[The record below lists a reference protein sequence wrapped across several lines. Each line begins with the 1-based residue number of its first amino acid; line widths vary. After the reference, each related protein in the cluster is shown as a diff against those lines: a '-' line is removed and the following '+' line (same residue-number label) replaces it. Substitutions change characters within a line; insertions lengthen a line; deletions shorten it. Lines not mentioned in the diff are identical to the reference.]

1 MRLLH
6 GESEESGETKV
17 TESYLDMMEESLRDK
32 IKVLE
37 EIVKENE
44 TQKEILESTTAFDEK
59 GFDEAISR
67 KGELIRRVENLNDG
81 FESLYERVK
90 KELEDNKDKHREK
103 IKIFQNLIREIT
115 DLSNS
120 IEAGEKRN
128 RALAQNYFN
137 MSRGQINQNRK
148 SSQAALDYYLTMN
161 KSKIT
166 PPQFYD
172 TKN

>member
-1 MRLLH
+1 M
-6 GESEESGETKV
+6 
-17 TESYLDMMEESLRDK
+17 TESYLDMMEESLREK

-37 EIVKENE
+37 DIIKENE
-44 TQKEILESTTAFDEK
+44 AQKEILESTVAFDEA

-67 KGELIRRVENLNDG
+67 KGELIGRIENLNDG

-90 KELEDNKDKHREK
+90 AELQDNRDKYKEK
-103 IKIFQNLIREIT
+103 IAVFQDLIRQIT
-115 DLSNS
+115 DLSSS

-128 RALAQNYFN
+128 RALAKSYFS
-137 MSRGQINQNRK
+137 MARDKMNQGRR

-161 KSKIT
+161 KSRIT

>member
-1 MRLLH
+1 M
-6 GESEESGETKV
+6 
-17 TESYLDMMEESLRDK
+17 TESYLDMMEDSLREK
-32 IKVLE
+32 IEVLN

-44 TQKEILESTTAFDEK
+44 IQKDILESMTELDEK

-67 KGELIRRVENLNDG
+67 KGELIRRVDNLNDG
-81 FESLYERVK
+81 FESLYDRVK
-90 KELEDNKDKHREK
+90 EELGQNKDKHKER
-103 IKIFQNLIREIT
+103 IRVFQDLIRQIT

-128 RALAQNYFN
+128 SALAKSYFSVARSK
-137 MSRGQINQNRK
+137 MNQGRK
-148 SSQAALDYYLTMN
+148 TSQAALDYYLTMN

>member
-1 MRLLH
+1 M
-6 GESEESGETKV
+6 
-17 TESYLDMMEESLRDK
+17 TESYLDMMEDSLRDK
-32 IKVLE
+32 IEVLN

-44 TQKEILESTTAFDEK
+44 TQKEILERSTEFDEK
-59 GFDEAISR
+59 GFDEAISH
-67 KGELIRRVENLNDG
+67 KGELIRRVDNLNDG

-90 KELEDNKDKHREK
+90 EELDQNKEKHKER
-103 IKIFQNLIREIT
+103 IRIFQDLIRQIT

-128 RALAQNYFN
+128 SALAKNYFSVARN
-137 MSRGQINQNRK
+137 KMNQGRK

>member
-1 MRLLH
+1 M
-6 GESEESGETKV
+6 
-17 TESYLDMMEESLRDK
+17 TESYLDMMEDSLRDK
-32 IKVLE
+32 IEVLN

-44 TQKEILESTTAFDEK
+44 TQKEILESTTEFDEK

-67 KGELIRRVENLNDG
+67 KGELIRRVDNLNDG
-81 FESLYERVK
+81 FESVYERVK
-90 KELEDNKDKHREK
+90 EELDQNKEKHKER
-103 IKIFQNLIREIT
+103 IRIFQDLIRQIT

-128 RALAQNYFN
+128 SALAKNYFSVARN
-137 MSRGQINQNRK
+137 KMNQGRK
-148 SSQAALDYYLTMN
+148 SSQAALDYYLTRN

>member
-1 MRLLH
+1 M
-6 GESEESGETKV
+6 
-17 TESYLDMMEESLRDK
+17 TESYLDMMEESLREK
-32 IKVLE
+32 IKVLQE
-37 EIVKENE
+37 VATENE
-44 TQKEILESTTAFDEK
+44 AQKEILEGTVAFDEA

-67 KGELIRRVENLNDG
+67 KGELIRRIENLNDG

-90 KELEDNKDKHREK
+90 AELHDNKDKYKEK
-103 IKIFQNLIREIT
+103 IEVFQDLIRQIT

-128 RALAQNYFN
+128 RALAKNYF
-137 MSRGQINQNRK
+137 SSSKGQINQSRR

>member
-1 MRLLH
+1 M
-6 GESEESGETKV
+6 
-17 TESYLDMMEESLRDK
+17 TESYLDMMEESLRSK
-32 IKVLE
+32 IEVLE

-44 TQKEILESTTAFDEK
+44 TQKEILESTKEFDEK
-59 GFDEAISR
+59 GFGEAISR
-67 KGELIRRVENLNDG
+67 KGELIRRVDNLNDG
-81 FESLYERVK
+81 FESLYDRVK
-90 KELEDNKDKHREK
+90 KELEENKDKHKEK
-103 IKIFQNLIREIT
+103 IRIFQDLIRQIT

-128 RALAQNYFN
+128 SSLAKNYF
-137 MSRGQINQNRK
+137 SVARSKINQGRK

>member
-1 MRLLH
+1 
-6 GESEESGETKV
+6 
-17 TESYLDMMEESLRDK
+17 MMEDSLRDK
-32 IKVLE
+32 IEVLN

-44 TQKEILESTTAFDEK
+44 TQKEILESTTEFDEK

-67 KGELIRRVENLNDG
+67 KGELIRRVDNLNDG

-90 KELEDNKDKHREK
+90 EELDQNKEIHKER
-103 IKIFQNLIREIT
+103 IRIFQDLIRQIT

-128 RALAQNYFN
+128 SALAKNYFSVARN
-137 MSRGQINQNRK
+137 KMNQGRK

>member
-1 MRLLH
+1 M
-6 GESEESGETKV
+6 
-17 TESYLDMMEESLRDK
+17 TESYLDMMEDSLRDK
-32 IKVLE
+32 IEVLN

-44 TQKEILESTTAFDEK
+44 TQKEILESTTEFDEER
-59 GFDEAISR
+59 FDEAISR
-67 KGELIRRVENLNDG
+67 KGELIRRVDNLNDG

-90 KELEDNKDKHREK
+90 EELDQNKEKHKER
-103 IKIFQNLIREIT
+103 IRIFQDLIRQIT

-128 RALAQNYFN
+128 SALAKNYFSVARN
-137 MSRGQINQNRK
+137 KMNQGRK

>member
-1 MRLLH
+1 M
-6 GESEESGETKV
+6 GNKKV
-17 TESYLDMMEESLRDK
+17 TESYLDMMEESLKEK
-32 IKVLE
+32 IRVLE
-37 EIVKENE
+37 DIMKENE
-44 TQKEILESTTAFDEK
+44 AQKEILESDVSFDEA

-81 FESLYERVK
+81 FESLYERVREELQNN
-90 KELEDNKDKHREK
+90 KEKYKQK
-103 IKIFQNLIREIT
+103 INTFQDLIRQIT
-115 DLSNS
+115 DLSSS

-128 RALAQNYFN
+128 RALAKSYF
-137 MSRGQINQNRK
+137 SSSKEQINTHRR

>member
-1 MRLLH
+1 
-6 GESEESGETKV
+6 
-17 TESYLDMMEESLRDK
+17 MMEESLRDK
-32 IKVLE
+32 ITVLE

-44 TQKEILESTTAFDEK
+44 TQKKILESTKEFDGN

-67 KGELIRRVENLNDG
+67 KGELIRRVENLNGG

-90 KELEDNKDKHREK
+90 KELEGNKDKYRDK
-103 IKIFQNLIREIT
+103 IKVFQDLIREIT

-128 RALAQNYFN
+128 KALAQSYF
-137 MSRGQINQNRK
+137 SSSKGQINQSRK

>member
-1 MRLLH
+1 M
-6 GESEESGETKV
+6 TD
-17 TESYLDMMEESLRDK
+17 SYLDMMEESLREK
-32 IKVLE
+32 IVVLD

-44 TQKEILESTTAFDEK
+44 TQREILESTTEFDEK

-67 KGELIRRVENLNDG
+67 KGELIRRVDNLNDG
-81 FESLYERVK
+81 FESLYDRVRQ
-90 KELEDNKDKHREK
+90 ELDTGRDKYKDR
-103 IKIFQNLIREIT
+103 IRIFQDLIRQIT

-128 RALAQNYFN
+128 SALAKNNFSAARN
-137 MSRGQINQNRK
+137 KMNQGRK

>member
-1 MRLLH
+1 M
-6 GESEESGETKV
+6 

-32 IKVLE
+32 VNVLQ
-37 EIVKENE
+37 EIVEENE
-44 TQKEILESTTAFDEK
+44 TQKKILESTT
-59 GFDEAISR
+59 GFDEEGFNEAIRR

-90 KELEDNKDKHREK
+90 KELEGNKDKYREK
-103 IKIFQNLIREIT
+103 IKIFQDLIREIT

-128 RALAQNYFN
+128 RTLAKNYFK
-137 MSRGQINQNRK
+137 STKEQINQSRK

>member
-1 MRLLH
+1 M
-6 GESEESGETKV
+6 
-17 TESYLDMMEESLRDK
+17 TESYLDMMEDSLRDK
-32 IKVLE
+32 IEVLN

-44 TQKEILESTTAFDEK
+44 TQKEILESTTEFDEK

-67 KGELIRRVENLNDG
+67 KGELIRRVDNLNDG

-90 KELEDNKDKHREK
+90 EELDQNKEIHKER
-103 IKIFQNLIREIT
+103 IRIFQDLIRQIT

-128 RALAQNYFN
+128 SALAKNYFSVARN
-137 MSRGQINQNRK
+137 KMNQGRK

>member
-1 MRLLH
+1 M
-6 GESEESGETKV
+6 

-32 IKVLE
+32 IGVLN
-37 EIVKENE
+37 EILKENE
-44 TQKEILESTTAFDEK
+44 TQKEILESTTEFDEK

-67 KGELIRRVENLNDG
+67 KGELIRRVDNLNDG

-90 KELEDNKDKHREK
+90 EELDQNKEKHKER
-103 IKIFQNLIREIT
+103 IRIFQDLIRQIT

-128 RALAQNYFN
+128 SALAKNYFSVARN
-137 MSRGQINQNRK
+137 KMNQGRK

>member
-1 MRLLH
+1 M
-6 GESEESGETKV
+6 

-32 IKVLE
+32 VKVLE
-37 EIVKENE
+37 DIISENE
-44 TQKEILESTTAFDEK
+44 AQKKILESEVAFDEQS
-59 GFDEAISR
+59 FNEAISR
-67 KGELIRRVENLNDG
+67 KGELIRRIENLNDG

-103 IKIFQNLIREIT
+103 IKTFQNLIREIT

-128 RALAQNYFN
+128 RALAQNYF
-137 MSRGQINQNRK
+137 SSSKGQINQSRK

>member
-1 MRLLH
+1 M
-6 GESEESGETKV
+6 TD
-17 TESYLDMMEESLRDK
+17 SYLDMMEESLREK
-32 IKVLE
+32 IKVLD

-44 TQKEILESTTAFDEK
+44 AQRKILESTTEFDEK

-67 KGELIRRVENLNDG
+67 KGELIRRVDNLNEG
-81 FESLYERVK
+81 FESLYERVRQ
-90 KELEDNKDKHREK
+90 ELETGRDKHKEK
-103 IKIFQNLIREIT
+103 IRIFQNLIRPIT

-128 RALAQNYFN
+128 SALAKSYFS
-137 MSRGQINQNRK
+137 MEKSRMNQGRK

-161 KSKIT
+161 KSRIT

>member
-1 MRLLH
+1 M
-6 GESEESGETKV
+6 
-17 TESYLDMMEESLRDK
+17 TESYLDMMEESLREK
-32 IKVLE
+32 IKVLQE
-37 EIVKENE
+37 VATENE
-44 TQKEILESTTAFDEK
+44 AQKEILESTVAFDEA

-67 KGELIRRVENLNDG
+67 KGELIRRIENLNDG

-90 KELEDNKDKHREK
+90 AELQDNKDKYKEK
-103 IKIFQNLIREIT
+103 IEVFQDLIRQIT

-128 RALAQNYFN
+128 RALAKNYF
-137 MSRGQINQNRK
+137 SSSKGQINQSRR

>member
-1 MRLLH
+1 M
-6 GESEESGETKV
+6 
-17 TESYLDMMEESLRDK
+17 TESYLDMMEASLRDK
-32 IKVLE
+32 VKVLE
-37 EIVKENE
+37 EIVDENE
-44 TQKEILESTTAFDEK
+44 TQKKILESTTEFDGK

-90 KELEDNKDKHREK
+90 KELEGNKDKYRDK
-103 IKIFQNLIREIT
+103 IKVFQDLIREIT

-128 RALAQNYFN
+128 KALAQSYF
-137 MSRGQINQNRK
+137 SSSKGQINQSRK

>member
-1 MRLLH
+1 M
-6 GESEESGETKV
+6 
-17 TESYLDMMEESLRDK
+17 TESYLDMMEDSLRDK
-32 IKVLE
+32 IEVLN

-44 TQKEILESTTAFDEK
+44 TQKEILESTTEFDEK

-67 KGELIRRVENLNDG
+67 KGELIRRVDNLNDG

-90 KELEDNKDKHREK
+90 EELDQNKEKHKER
-103 IKIFQNLIREIT
+103 IRIFQDLIRQIT

-128 RALAQNYFN
+128 SALAKNYFSVARN
-137 MSRGQINQNRK
+137 KMNQGRK

>member
-1 MRLLH
+1 M
-6 GESEESGETKV
+6 

-32 IKVLE
+32 IQVLE
-37 EIVKENE
+37 DIVKENE
-44 TQKEILESTTAFDEK
+44 TQKALLESTPEFDEK
-59 GFDEAISR
+59 SFNEAISR

-81 FESLYERVK
+81 FDSLYERVK
-90 KELEDNKDKHREK
+90 KELENNKDKYREK

-128 RALAQNYFN
+128 MALAQSYFSSTKN
-137 MSRGQINQNRK
+137 QMNQNRK

>member
-1 MRLLH
+1 M
-6 GESEESGETKV
+6 
-17 TESYLDMMEESLRDK
+17 TESYLDMMEESLREK
-32 IKVLE
+32 ITVLE
-37 EIVKENE
+37 DIVKENE
-44 TQKEILESTTAFDEK
+44 TQKEILESTTEFDEER
-59 GFDEAISR
+59 FDEAISR

-90 KELEDNKDKHREK
+90 RELEDNKDKYREK
-103 IKIFQNLIREIT
+103 IAVFQNLIREIT
-115 DLSNS
+115 GLSNS

-128 RALAQNYFN
+128 RALAKNYF
-137 MSRGQINQNRK
+137 SSSKGQINQNRK

>member
-1 MRLLH
+1 M
-6 GESEESGETKV
+6 TD
-17 TESYLDMMEESLRDK
+17 SYLDMMEESLREK
-32 IKVLE
+32 IVVLD

-44 TQKEILESTTAFDEK
+44 TQREILESTTEFDEK

-67 KGELIRRVENLNDG
+67 KGELIRRVDNLNDG
-81 FESLYERVK
+81 FESLYDRVRQ
-90 KELEDNKDKHREK
+90 ELDTGRDKYKDR
-103 IKIFQNLIREIT
+103 IRIFQDLIRQIT

-128 RALAQNYFN
+128 SALAKNYFSAARN
-137 MSRGQINQNRK
+137 KMNQGRK

>member
-1 MRLLH
+1 M
-6 GESEESGETKV
+6 
-17 TESYLDMMEESLRDK
+17 TESYLDMMEESLKDK
-32 IKVLE
+32 VRVLND
-37 EIVKENE
+37 IIRENE
-44 TQKEILESTTAFDEK
+44 AQKEILESTTGFDEK
-59 GFDEAISR
+59 SFNEAISR

-128 RALAQNYFN
+128 KALAQNYF
-137 MSRGQINQNRK
+137 SSTKGQINQSRK
-148 SSQAALDYYLTMN
+148 SSQVALDYYLTMN

>member
-1 MRLLH
+1 M
-6 GESEESGETKV
+6 
-17 TESYLDMMEESLRDK
+17 TESYLDMMEDSLRDK
-32 IKVLE
+32 IEVLN

-44 TQKEILESTTAFDEK
+44 TQKEILESTTEFDEK

-67 KGELIRRVENLNDG
+67 KGELIRRVDNLNDG

-90 KELEDNKDKHREK
+90 EELDQNREK
-103 IKIFQNLIREIT
+103 HKERIRIFQDLIRQIT

-128 RALAQNYFN
+128 SALAKNYFSVARN
-137 MSRGQINQNRK
+137 KMNQGRK